1 MNKPIYFL
9 LQHLKIGGVEI
20 CITNIANV
28 LVQRGYK
35 VFLVLTLQDIE
46 LSNIDSRIRIIHLT
60 KLHHG
65 DKSIFYKL
73 YRRGVSYVA
82 IRRFIHKLNNT
93 IIVSTRNEYNI
104 MLSKYSNNTNI
115 RIAQLHHDYVGHK
128 GIENDFKLRYLNIDN
143 FLILTDDV
151 KEEIRKMITPYNK
164 HTKLI
169 TVPNFISSINMEC
182 NSIKPR
188 DNIAIAVGRLSS
200 EKGFLRLLDIWK
212 VALSLSDC
220 NIKLFIVGE
229 GPERNNLEKRIIELG
244 IGSSVTLLG
253 QKSSQEVL
261 HLMYRSKV
269 YCMSSFTEAFPT
281 VLLEAMACRLPQIA
295 FDVRV
300 GPRNIIL
307 NDNTG
312 YLVRDNDITTYAN
325 HIIRL
330 MNDNIEWQRFS
341 FNSYKRAKDFSV
353 DNVINRWESI
363 FKGEI

>member
-1 MNKPIYFL
+1 
-9 LQHLKIGGVEI
+9 
-20 CITNIANV
+20 
-28 LVQRGYK
+28 
-35 VFLVLTLQDIE
+35 
-46 LSNIDSRIRIIHLT
+46 
-60 KLHHG
+60 
-65 DKSIFYKL
+65 
-73 YRRGVSYVA
+73 
-82 IRRFIHKLNNT
+82 
-93 IIVSTRNEYNI
+93 
-104 MLSKYSNNTNI
+104 
-115 RIAQLHHDYVGHK
+115 
-128 GIENDFKLRYLNIDN
+128 
-143 FLILTDDV
+143 
-151 KEEIRKMITPYNK
+151 
-164 HTKLI
+164 
-169 TVPNFISSINMEC
+169 MEC

-281 VLLEAMACRLPQIA
+281 VLLEAMSCRLPQIA
-295 FDVRV
+295 FDVGV

>member
-1 MNKPIYFL
+1 MYYEYC
-9 LQHLKIGGVEI
+9 Q
-20 CITNIANV
+20 CISSKRI
-28 LVQRGYK
+28 QS
-35 VFLVLTLQDIE
+35 FLVLTLQDIE

-229 GPERNNLEKRIIELG
+229 GPERNNLEKEL
-244 IGSSVTLLG
+244 SS
-253 QKSSQEVL
+253 
-261 HLMYRSKV
+261 
-269 YCMSSFTEAFPT
+269 
-281 VLLEAMACRLPQIA
+281 
-295 FDVRV
+295 
-300 GPRNIIL
+300 
-307 NDNTG
+307 
-312 YLVRDNDITTYAN
+312 
-325 HIIRL
+325 
-330 MNDNIEWQRFS
+330 
-341 FNSYKRAKDFSV
+341 
-353 DNVINRWESI
+353 
-363 FKGEI
+363 